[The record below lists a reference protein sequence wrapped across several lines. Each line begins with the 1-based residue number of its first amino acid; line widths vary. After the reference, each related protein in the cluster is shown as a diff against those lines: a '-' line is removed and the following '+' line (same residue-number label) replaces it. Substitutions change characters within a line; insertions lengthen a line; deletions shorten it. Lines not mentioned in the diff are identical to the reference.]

1 MDSFDIG
8 SYKNIYLKSA
18 KELVARID
26 LLLNGAVEDV
36 SELHRLFHTIKGE
49 SFFMGYTELGNL
61 CLKAEKELEHKLTTD
76 SSLDPSEIKKLTRL
90 VGEVRLE
97 LEKV

>member
-1 MDSFDIG
+1 MDSFDVG
-8 SYKNIYLKSA
+8 SYKDIYLKSA
-18 KELVARID
+18 KELVGRID
-26 LLLNGAVEDV
+26 LLLKGKVNDV

-49 SFFMGYTELGNL
+49 SFFMGYTALGDL

-76 SSLDPSEIKKLTRL
+76 NSLNPAEIEELARL
-90 VGEVRLE
+90 VDEVRSE

>member
-26 LLLNGAVEDV
+26 LLLNGAVKDV

-61 CLKAEKELEHKLTTD
+61 CLKAEKELEHKLTTG
-76 SSLDPSEIKKLTRL
+76 SSLDPSEIEKLTRL